1 MPAFEFEGK
10 NYNNPA
16 ELAIDKIGGKWKM
29 PILWRLRERTWRYG
43 EMRKSLEKSSGG
55 ITHQMLT
62 KQLRE
67 LEEDGL
73 ISRKVYA
80 EVPPKVEYTITDKGM
95 KVIPVIDALRD
106 FGRMLMQEQGIM
118 E

>member
-1 MPAFEFEGK
+1 MPVFEFEGK
-10 NYNNPA
+10 TYNNPA

-43 EMRKSLEKSSGG
+43 EMRKSLGSKSNGV
-55 ITHQMLT
+55 THQMLT

-67 LEEDGL
+67 LEADGFVA
-73 ISRKVYA
+73 RKVYPV
-80 EVPPKVEYTITDKGM
+80 VPPKVEYTITDKGL

-106 FGRMLMQEQGIM
+106 FGHALMKE
-118 E
+118 